1 MIDFMSHL
9 EESMLCKEMRSS
21 PGVSGDMEELP
32 SPTEETIPLVHYNS
46 TAKHHSQKNFN
57 QPIIHKIQRKPPNF
71 VFINITTHAQER

>member
-32 SPTEETIPLVHYNS
+32 SPTEQTIPLVHYNS
-46 TAKHHSQKNFN
+46 TDLQQNMTLK
-57 QPIIHKIQRKPPNF
+57 
-71 VFINITTHAQER
+71 